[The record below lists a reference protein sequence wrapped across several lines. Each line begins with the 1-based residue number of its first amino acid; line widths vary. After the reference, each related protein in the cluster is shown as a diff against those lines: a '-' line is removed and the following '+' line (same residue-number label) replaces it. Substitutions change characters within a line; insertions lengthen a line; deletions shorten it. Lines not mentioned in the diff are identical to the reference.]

1 MFSAVP
7 GTLSAL
13 NRGKPFFFHISK
25 LTALVTDSLKCLEES
40 VMSIKL
46 NAQVCGFSFSGK
58 KVLS

>member
-13 NRGKPFFFHISK
+13 NRGKPFLFHISK
-25 LTALVTDSLKCLEES
+25 STALVTDSLKCLEES

-46 NAQVCGFSFSGK
+46 NAQVCGF
-58 KVLS
+58 